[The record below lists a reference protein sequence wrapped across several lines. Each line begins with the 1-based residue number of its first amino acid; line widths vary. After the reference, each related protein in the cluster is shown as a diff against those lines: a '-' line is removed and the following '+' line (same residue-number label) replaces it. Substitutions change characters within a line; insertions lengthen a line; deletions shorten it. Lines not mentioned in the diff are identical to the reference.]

1 MWPAVARAHGS
12 WCFEGRVVSGSK
24 SRNSTS
30 CSESWDMDRD
40 RDCAQRHITLET
52 LSMLTGSGPEL
63 LFLSVFVI
71 ESRNVDVSGRD
82 WVQTHGG

>member
-1 MWPAVARAHGS
+1 M
-12 WCFEGRVVSGSK
+12 SGSK

-30 CSESWDMDRD
+30 CRESWDMDMDRD
-40 RDCAQRHITLET
+40 RDCAQRHVTLET

-82 WVQTHGG
+82 RVQTHRG